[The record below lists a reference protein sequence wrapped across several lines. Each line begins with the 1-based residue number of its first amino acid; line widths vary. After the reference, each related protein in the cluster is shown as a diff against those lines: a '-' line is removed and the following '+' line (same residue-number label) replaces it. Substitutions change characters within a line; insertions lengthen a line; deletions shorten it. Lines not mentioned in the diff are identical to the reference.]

1 MINTF
6 LNLSANINDSM
17 AFAVEKAIA
26 VVILF
31 GQKYKES
38 GNCRK
43 ECEMADNLEKPMIFV
58 KVQHDYKQE
67 GWLNLV
73 MGKALWIECSS
84 VDMVD
89 KVMPQI
95 LRRISTVSSI
105 PVAIPEI
112 AHTAEQP
119 EQPKQSEQSS
129 APISKI
135 DNNQLLTMMQDALKQ
150 LGELKAEIMQLKEM
164 KSQVSEIREE
174 IKKLNQ

>member
-1 MINTF
+1 
-6 LNLSANINDSM
+6 M

-67 GWLNLV
+67 GWLSLV

-89 KVMPQI
+89 QVIPRI
-95 LRRISTVSSI
+95 LGRISAISSI
-105 PVAIPEI
+105 PIAIPETS
-112 AHTAEQP
+112 HTV
-119 EQPKQSEQSS
+119 EQSS
-129 APISKI
+129 TSISKI

-164 KSQVSEIREE
+164 KSQISEIREE
-174 IKKLNQ
+174 IKKFNQ